1 MLSRLMRALSF
12 EDPSVRPFCEYFN
25 MLQGEGGGKPRV
37 WDWSVYS
44 GETQAALLQA
54 WEIPTALTSGRGS
67 PGNDRGGRLTVGQRL
82 FTFTR

>member
-44 GETQAALLQA
+44 GETQAALL
-54 WEIPTALTSGRGS
+54 
-67 PGNDRGGRLTVGQRL
+67 PGVGDTDRFDEWARISW
-82 FTFTR
+82 